1 MPGSP
6 LFTRLF
12 GRSPIAPLQDHMK
25 ISAQCAQQLLSYF
38 EAVCEEDWDMARAIY
53 DSIGKLEEQADEMK
67 REIRINL
74 PKSLFLPVSRSDLL
88 ELLHNQ
94 DRIPN
99 RAKDI
104 AGLILGRQ
112 MSMPEEIRTVMTEYV
127 TVSVS
132 ATSFALKALEELD
145 ELVESGFSGREM
157 DLIEKLVEDID
168 SAKVSDNMKPLLHF
182 VKKLTFEPAKMV
194 QADAEAVFSAGWS
207 EQVLHDAIN
216 ICCMF
221 NFMNRIVM
229 GHGGEQGDIGKHF
242 KQLADGLVDGGYD
255 QPLYTE
261 AGVHKEAGV

>member
-1 MPGSP
+1 MHRKKKWTIHMPGSP

-25 ISAQCAQQLLSYF
+25 VSAECAGQLLSYF
-38 EAVCEEDWDMARAIY
+38 EAVYEEDWDKAKSVY
-53 DSIGKLEEQADEMK
+53 DSIGALEQEADEMK

-112 MSMPEEIRTVMTEYV
+112 MSMPEPIRKVMLEYI

-157 DLIEKLVEDID
+157 DLIEKLVDSLGDVEHESDIKQIEVRSRLMSVERD
-168 SAKVSDNMKPLLHF
+168 LDPIDV
-182 VKKLTFEPAKMV
+182 
-194 QADAEAVFSAGWS
+194 
-207 EQVLHDAIN
+207 
-216 ICCMF
+216 MF
-221 NFMNRIVM
+221 MYRII
-229 GHGGEQGDIGKHF
+229 EWIGD
-242 KQLADGLVDGGYD
+242 LADDSQTVGNRM
-255 QPLYTE
+255 LYLI
-261 AGVHKEAGV
+261 AR

>member
-25 ISAQCAQQLLSYF
+25 VSAECAGQLLSYF
-38 EAVCEEDWDMARAIY
+38 EAVYEEDWDKAKSVY
-53 DSIGKLEEQADEMK
+53 DSIGALEQEADEMK

-112 MSMPEEIRTVMTEYV
+112 MSMPEPIRKVMLEYI

-157 DLIEKLVEDID
+157 DLIEKLVDSLDDVEHESDIKQIEVRSRLMSVERD
-168 SAKVSDNMKPLLHF
+168 LDPIDV
-182 VKKLTFEPAKMV
+182 
-194 QADAEAVFSAGWS
+194 
-207 EQVLHDAIN
+207 
-216 ICCMF
+216 MF
-221 NFMNRIVM
+221 MYRII
-229 GHGGEQGDIGKHF
+229 EWIGD
-242 KQLADGLVDGGYD
+242 LADDSQTVGNRM
-255 QPLYTE
+255 LYLI
-261 AGVHKEAGV
+261 AR

>member
-25 ISAQCAQQLLSYF
+25 VSAQCAEQLLTYF
-38 EAVCEEDWDMARAIY
+38 EAVYEEDWDKAKSVY
-53 DSIGKLEEQADEMK
+53 DSIGQLEQQADEMK

-112 MSMPEEIRTVMTEYV
+112 MSMPEQIRSVLTEYL
-127 TVSVS
+127 TVSVA
-132 ATSFALKALEELD
+132 ATALALKALEELD
-145 ELVESGFSGREM
+145 ELVESGFSGREI
-157 DLIEKLVEDID
+157 DLIEKLVDSLGDVEHESDVKQIEVRSRLMSAERDLDPID
-168 SAKVSDNMKPLLHF
+168 V
-182 VKKLTFEPAKMV
+182 
-194 QADAEAVFSAGWS
+194 
-207 EQVLHDAIN
+207 
-216 ICCMF
+216 MF
-221 NFMNRIVM
+221 LYRII
-229 GHGGEQGDIGKHF
+229 EWIGD
-242 KQLADGLVDGGYD
+242 LADDSQTVGNRMLC
-255 QPLYTE
+255 LI
-261 AGVHKEAGV
+261 AR

>member
-1 MPGSP
+1 MAFLSGITDKDPVAGIFNWNMDAGRTISEWHQIVMRGESP
-6 LFTRLF
+6 LSVAERELIAAFTSGLNACPLCYGVHKIVAESF
-12 GRSPIAPLQDHMK
+12 G
-25 ISAQCAQQLLSYF
+25 IS
-38 EAVCEEDWDMARAIY
+38 D
-53 DSIGKLEEQADEMK
+53 
-67 REIRINL
+67 
-74 PKSLFLPVSRSDLL
+74 
-88 ELLHNQ
+88 
-94 DRIPN
+94 
-99 RAKDI
+99 
-104 AGLILGRQ
+104 
-112 MSMPEEIRTVMTEYV
+112 
-127 TVSVS
+127 
-132 ATSFALKALEELD
+132 
-145 ELVESGFSGREM
+145 

>member
-1 MPGSP
+1 MHRKKKWTLPMPGSP

-157 DLIEKLVEDID
+157 DLIEKLVDSLSDVEHESDVKQIEVRSKLMSVERDLDPID
-168 SAKVSDNMKPLLHF
+168 V
-182 VKKLTFEPAKMV
+182 
-194 QADAEAVFSAGWS
+194 
-207 EQVLHDAIN
+207 
-216 ICCMF
+216 MF
-221 NFMNRIVM
+221 MYRII
-229 GHGGEQGDIGKHF
+229 EWIGD
-242 KQLADGLVDGGYD
+242 LADDSQTVGNRM
-255 QPLYTE
+255 LYLI
-261 AGVHKEAGV
+261 AR